1 MTFKQLIHSSIP
13 TTEGVYFVTHPKYP
27 LNVVKIGKAT
37 NIRSRLSALDTGN
50 PEELTCVAVLTTQ
63 HVNDLESTIHNFLK
77 QKNRNYNKK
86 KKNEWFVFD
95 LLSLFEMEEVCERQ
109 LVRFKIEYIDTEWV
123 KHLFLTSY
131 GHEQMFHNCISFDMV
146 QISHVIQDKLEENGL
161 SPEDAEH
168 IIGAI
173 KIDMANELSKRW
185 GITDW
190 LKKEHGLELKI
201 VSEDYFEED
210 DYND

>member
-13 TTEGVYFVTHPKYP
+13 TTGGVYFVTHPKYP

-37 NIRSRLSALDTGN
+37 NIKSRLSALNTGT

-95 LLSLFEMEEVCERQ
+95 LLSLFEMEEVCERH
-109 LVRFKIEYIDTEWV
+109 VVSFNVDYIDIEWV

-131 GHEQMFHNCISFDMV
+131 GHEQMLHNGISFDMM

-161 SPEDAEH
+161 SPEDAAH

-173 KIDMANELSKRW
+173 KRDMVNELSKRW
-185 GITDW
+185 GIIDW
-190 LKKEHGLELKI
+190 LKNEHGLELKI
-201 VSEDYFEED
+201 VSEDCFEEED
-210 DYND
+210 